1 MNKMKK
7 LIVLLLLSPLAFA
20 EDIEFNLNCKVTDQV
35 IIETKDGVVQRYTGY
50 KGKVKIGE
58 NFPIKF
64 SYKTNKNKP
73 TEINPAFSL
82 NITDP
87 SMAMNGRFLIG
98 DSNSLL
104 KAKTCDREKAGD
116 RCDLPYSKEDDYLKR
131 TFEGFL
137 SDPDW
142 DISPDEINGMH
153 ISTLNSLYGGGFMGL
168 KRYYK
173 NDWEL
178 IYSDA
183 SLKFGVHTL
192 TANCMGMPSK
202 FNNLLQAL
210 REQYDKKY

>member
-1 MNKMKK
+1 MKK
-7 LIVLLLLSPLAFA
+7 LIALLLLSPLAFA
-20 EDIEFNLNCKVTDQV
+20 EEIEFNLNCKVTDQV

-73 TEINPAFSL
+73 TEIAFPAFNL
-82 NITDP
+82 TIAAYDP
-87 SMAMNGRFLIG
+87 GSFLLMAS
-98 DSNSLL
+98 SNSLL
-104 KAKTCDREKAGD
+104 KARACDREKAGD
-116 RCDLPYSKEDDYLKR
+116 QCDLPYYKDDDYLKR

-142 DISPDEINGMH
+142 DISPDEING
-153 ISTLNSLYGGGFMGL
+153 ISINTLNSIYGGRVIGL

-178 IYSDA
+178 IFSSA
-183 SLKFGVHTL
+183 SLEDGIHNL
-192 TANCMGMPSK
+192 TANCMGMPPK
-202 FNNLLQAL
+202 FDRLIQAL